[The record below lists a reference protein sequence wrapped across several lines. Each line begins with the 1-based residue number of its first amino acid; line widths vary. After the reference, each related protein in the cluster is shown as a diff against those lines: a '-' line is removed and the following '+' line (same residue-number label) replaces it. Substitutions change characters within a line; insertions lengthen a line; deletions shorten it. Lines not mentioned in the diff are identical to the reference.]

1 MFSIL
6 FSHVG
11 MRKLIKRIIWLQ
23 HFLGR
28 WSKELLL
35 ILVDTPVPPSYICI
49 TVLTDFRSWR
59 KENLEQKGLSPSSP
73 AQIWLEFFMKLY
85 STLMLISGNLR
96 WKRKISNMKIWFI
109 LEKSVFDV
117 FFFLVFKY
125 VLQIIW
131 CRGVVVISTAQLH
144 STKLEIRFCV
154 GSNPARGVSEIRDAE
169 DLWQWSRLKIRL
181 NVFRWSTMPQKQFII
196 IIIITIIISNS
207 PIVCRR
213 FQPPLPPRFY
223 IQSPYIP
230 FPNPPLL
237 ARLFRQYRPIEI
249 PDKHKNKLMWQSYFF
264 IFRRLKSHICMVFYI
279 NSTLVS
285 NTWMIFNQK

>member
-85 STLMLISGNLR
+85 STLMLISGNFR

-109 LEKSVFDV
+109 PEKSVFDV

-196 IIIITIIISNS
+196 IIISNS

-213 FQPPLPPRFY
+213 FQPPLPP
-223 IQSPYIP
+223 
-230 FPNPPLL
+230 PLL
-237 ARLFRQYRPIEI
+237 YTI
-249 PDKHKNKLMWQSYFF
+249 PLYTFSEPPAFGKTFPTISPHW
-264 IFRRLKSHICMVFYI
+264 
-279 NSTLVS
+279 
-285 NTWMIFNQK
+285 NTGQTQK